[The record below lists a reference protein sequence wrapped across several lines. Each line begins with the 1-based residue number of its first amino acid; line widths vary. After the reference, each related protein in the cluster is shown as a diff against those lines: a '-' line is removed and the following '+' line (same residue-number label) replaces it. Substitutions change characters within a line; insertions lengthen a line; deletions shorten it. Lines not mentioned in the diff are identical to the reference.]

1 MKDPPLYFMFDTRA
15 LQLPGM
21 LRELDV
27 VGCESGVFSC
37 FRVVLWFSVPF
48 VKRCGC
54 RTDVHH
60 RSPCALGA
68 HFGLVDN
75 TLRQAITL

>member
-1 MKDPPLYFMFDTRA
+1 MKDPPFYFMFDTRA

-27 VGCESGVFSC
+27 VGFVFM
-37 FRVVLWFSVPF
+37 FEGGFVVSVPLF
-48 VKRCGC
+48 ERCGC
-54 RTDVHH
+54 RADVHH

-68 HFGLVDN
+68 HFGLADN